1 MCCLHSLIGS
11 KLDIEIYKMY
21 TLALVSDRP
30 DWKPKW
36 VSRLKCQVTKLKGSC
51 PLTLR
56 EVRREDTGKVH
67 KPLLSSSYKKLPG
80 VGWGLDANQ
89 GDGQFPCSHF
99 TRKGSWKCQILFCY
113 DSTLPSLCLPMRPT
127 SFSQLIRTLTLWMKY
142 CPIPEFQITAIKI
155 CMVNCCN
162 FVFWQ

>member
-11 KLDIEIYKMY
+11 KLDMEIYKMY

-30 DWKPKW
+30 DWKSKW
-36 VSRLKCQVTKLKGSC
+36 ASRLKRQVTKLKRSC

-56 EVRREDTGKVH
+56 EVRREDTWKVH

-80 VGWGLDANQ
+80 VAWGLDANQ

-99 TRKGSWKCQILFCY
+99 TRKGSRKCQILFCY
-113 DSTLPSLCLPMRPT
+113 DSALPSLWLPMRPT
-127 SFSQLIRTLTLWMKY
+127 SSSQLIRTLTLWNEVLPHSRM
-142 CPIPEFQITAIKI
+142 P
-155 CMVNCCN
+155 NN
-162 FVFWQ
+162 NN